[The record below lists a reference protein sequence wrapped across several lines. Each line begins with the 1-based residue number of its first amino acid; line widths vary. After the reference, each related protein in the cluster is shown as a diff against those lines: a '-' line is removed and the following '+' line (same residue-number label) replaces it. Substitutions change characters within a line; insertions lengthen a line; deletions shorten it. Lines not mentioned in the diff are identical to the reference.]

1 MDKDGILYLIRNFIS
16 AQCFSFSVVQL
27 LCLTLWNPRDCS
39 TPGFTVFHHLL
50 EFVQIQGSI
59 ESMMPSI
66 SSSALPFSFCLQFFP
81 SIRVFSS
88 ESALCIRWPKY
99 GSFSV
104 NPSNEYSG
112 LASFRIDW
120 LDLIAVQGTLKSFLQ
135 HHNSKASI
143 LWHSAFFLVPL
154 SHPYMATGKTIALTI
169 WIFFSEPR
177 LFLICYVCHSFSSK
191 RQASFNFMAAVTT
204 HSGFGA
210 Q

>member
-88 ESALCIRWPKY
+88 ESALCIGWPKY

-120 LDLIAVQGTLKSFLQ
+120 LDLIAVQGTLKSLLQ

-143 LWHSAFFLVPL
+143 LWHSAFFLVQL

-169 WIFFSEPR
+169 WIFFFRATS
-177 LFLICYVCHSFSSK
+177 LFNMLYLS
-191 RQASFNFMAAVTT
+191 
-204 HSGFGA
+204 
-210 Q
+210 